1 MSLGP
6 RGENLLREKF
16 ERNEAE
22 TQAGKPPAT
31 QFMNMVESYQVNSY
45 FRAAMKKYELQQARM
60 NGGRSAVHPPES
72 EIDMPD
78 VDME

>member
-45 FRAAMKKYELQQARM
+45 FRAAMKKY
-60 NGGRSAVHPPES
+60 
-72 EIDMPD
+72 
-78 VDME
+78 